1 MAEPRSLF
9 LDDTLRGPWG
19 FARGLGRPR
28 VRDVFISYRAP
39 LVKPITRKDTI
50 MRPLWKRQGY
60 FSKYSDHNVAKVA
73 RRDGGVTPA
82 IPSWKATQLPPF
94 LWELCYAGETTLY
107 AVEQSWLSIDTTLK
121 PNWEHASRTAHQA
134 EMRADTA
141 KDKLQDA
148 EKAYKDAGSKDA
160 GSKDAPPSDR
170 RFSIYWWGTFILSML
185 EVPFTAVAFRSI
197 GEGDAMTLV
206 MTCALN
212 GAIVAAAHFLGVAVR
227 KSGKWHD
234 ETLSQ
239 KVHRG
244 IAVLLGAAV
253 IVVLASIS
261 WFRARFISTPKPA
274 TGIAHQS
281 LVAHAASSFPQAAA
295 PQFAL
300 FPSTIAF
307 LSFSVL
313 LFVVVA
319 VYSFLTH
326 DELLATVFRLRRIH
340 KALHAQ
346 HNGKQRTLART
357 FARREKRHGHFQALA
372 YMTLATV
379 KRLTEHYRTINLQTR
394 DDRAQDVPNDH
405 DRDKEVPNDHD
416 RDQNA
421 LNGYPWSFN
430 YHTTL
435 VIPISLKEL
444 EWEMSTSNDTK
455 ANDTKAN
462 DTKANDTVPP
472 VPANAVPT
480 AQLNG
485 FHAET
490 TTQS

>member
-9 LDDTLRGPWG
+9 LTDTLRGSWG

-28 VRDVFISYRAP
+28 VRGVFISYRAP

-50 MRPLWKRQGY
+50 MRPLWKKQGY

-73 RRDGGVTPA
+73 RRDGGCKPA

-94 LWELCYAGETTLY
+94 LWELCYAGKTTLY
-107 AVEQSWLSIDTTLK
+107 AVEQSWLGLDTKLK
-121 PNWEHASRTAHQA
+121 PRWEGACRTAHQA
-134 EMRADTA
+134 EERANTA

-148 EKAYKDAGSKDA
+148 EKAYKDAGKD
-160 GSKDAPPSDR
+160 DAPPSDR
-170 RFSIYWWGTFILSML
+170 RFSIYWWGTFILSLL
-185 EVPFTAVAFRSI
+185 EVPFTAVAFRTI

-206 MTCALN
+206 ITCALN
-212 GAIVAAAHFLGVAVR
+212 CAIVAAAHFLGVVVR
-227 KSGKWHD
+227 KSGKWQD
-234 ETLSQ
+234 EAISK

-244 IAVLLGAAV
+244 IAVLLSAVV
-253 IVVLASIS
+253 IVVLVSIS

-281 LVAHAASSFPQAAA
+281 LVDHAASSFPQAAA

-307 LSFSVL
+307 LSFGVL

-357 FARREKRHGHFQALA
+357 FARREKRHGHFRALA

-394 DDRAQDVPNDH
+394 DDRV
-405 DRDKEVPNDHD
+405 KEVPNDRNRVKEVPD
-416 RDQNA
+416 DQARTQDA
-421 LNGYPWSFN
+421 LYGYPGSFN
-430 YHTTL
+430 AHATL
-435 VIPISLKEL
+435 AIPASLEEL
-444 EWEMSTSNDTK
+444 EWVMSTSRDPGNATK
-455 ANDTKAN
+455 DNEAKDNEAKEN
-462 DTKANDTVPP
+462 VLP
-472 VPANAVPT
+472 VPANTVPT

-490 TTQS
+490 TTHS